1 MDAKTYK
8 FGFKGAKETIKLQK
22 YAMLIMAVSI
32 CMLSFFVMGK
42 HERIIILPPVI
53 DERVELA
60 YQSANEAYYKAY
72 ALYVASFLGNINPGN
87 ANFVK
92 EGLSLSFSPTL
103 YAEMRAQITE
113 DAEKMR
119 VSGRTLRFYADS
131 VLYEPETGKTFV
143 VGKQEIVSAAG
154 NVHDQD
160 VSYEM
165 RVAIRDGLPRIENF
179 AYYTGAPRTEEWLRR
194 NSHRQQ
200 QKVAASD

>member
-8 FGFKGAKETIKLQK
+8 FGFKGAQETVKLQK
-22 YAMLIMAVSI
+22 YAMLIMATTILVLVLFAI
-32 CMLSFFVMGK
+32 NK
-42 HERIIILPPVI
+42 RERLVLIPPVL
-53 DERVELA
+53 DERVQLA
-60 YQSANEAYYKAY
+60 YSSASEQYYKSY

-119 VSGRTLRFYADS
+119 VSGRTLRFYADR
-131 VLYEPETGKTFV
+131 VMYEPGTGKTFV
-143 VGKQEIVSAAG
+143 AGKQEIVSAAG

-160 VSYEM
+160 VTYEM
-165 RVAIRDGLPRIENF
+165 QVAMRDGLPKIEKF

-194 NSHRQQ
+194 NRHTQQ
-200 QKVAASD
+200 QVAAAE